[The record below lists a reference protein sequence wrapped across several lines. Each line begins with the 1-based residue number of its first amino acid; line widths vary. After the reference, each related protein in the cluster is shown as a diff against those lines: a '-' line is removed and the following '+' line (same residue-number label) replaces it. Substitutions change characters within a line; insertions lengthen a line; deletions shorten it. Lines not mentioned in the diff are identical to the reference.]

1 MIFIDISKKLK
12 NFELK
17 INLEIE
23 NNLFLGVIG
32 KSGSG
37 KSTFLRILAGLEKAD
52 GKIVV
57 DNEIWLD
64 KKNFLPSQKRSIG
77 FVFQNY
83 ALFPN
88 MSVLENLLYV
98 KNDKKFAFELL
109 EMVGLENFK
118 DRYPINLSG
127 GEKQRVALIRA
138 LMRKPKLLLMDEP
151 FSAID
156 FEIKK
161 SLIEDIK
168 KIHNEFNLTTILVSH
183 SFFEIESLA
192 KRVIEIDKGKI
203 IKKFDINNR
212 AKILEKIDKNIL
224 KVELNGKI
232 SYLVN
237 LDKIDYEIGEIVEIS
252 KKRVYILKDS
262 YENFISRR

>member
-1 MIFIDISKKLK
+1 MIFIDVNKRLK

-37 KSTFLRILAGLEKAD
+37 KSTFLRILAGLEKAN
-52 GKIVV
+52 GNIVV

-64 KKNFLPSQKRSIG
+64 NKKFLPPQKRSIG

-98 KNDKKFAFELL
+98 KNDKKFAFKLL
-109 EMVGLENFK
+109 EMVGMENFK

-138 LMRKPKLLLMDEP
+138 LMRRPKLLLMDEP
-151 FSAID
+151 FSALD
-156 FEIKK
+156 FDIKK
-161 SLIEDIK
+161 SLIEEIK
-168 KIHNEFNLTTILVSH
+168 RIHNEFNLTTILVSH
-183 SFFEIESLA
+183 SFFEIENLA
-192 KRVIEIDKGKI
+192 EKVVEIDKGKVI
-203 IKKFDINNR
+203 RKFNIKNT
-212 AKILEKIDKNIL
+212 AKIIEKMNKNIL

-232 SYLVN
+232 SYVIN
-237 LDKIDYEIGEIVEIS
+237 MGKRDYKKGDFVKIS
-252 KKRVYILKDS
+252 KEKFYILKEDNES
-262 YENFISRR
+262 SVG

>member
-12 NFELK
+12 NFELQ

-23 NNLFLGVIG
+23 NNLFLGVVG

-64 KKNFLPSQKRSIG
+64 NKKFLPPQKRSIG

-109 EMVGLENFK
+109 EMVGMENFK

-127 GEKQRVALIRA
+127 GEKQRVALVRA
-138 LMRKPKLLLMDEP
+138 LMRRPKLLLMDEP
-151 FSAID
+151 FSALD
-156 FEIKK
+156 FDIKK

-168 KIHNEFNLTTILVSH
+168 RIHNEFNLTTILVSH

-192 KRVIEIDKGKI
+192 KQVIEIEKGKI
-203 IKKFDINNR
+203 VKNFEINHK
-212 AKILEKIDKNIL
+212 AKIIEKIDKNVL

-232 SYLVN
+232 SYVINLEKKEYKVGDFVN
-237 LDKIDYEIGEIVEIS
+237 VSKEKFYIVRENNEDFIG
-252 KKRVYILKDS
+252 
-262 YENFISRR
+262 

>member
-37 KSTFLRILAGLEKAD
+37 KSTFLRILAGLEKAN
-52 GKIVV
+52 GNIVV

-64 KKNFLPSQKRSIG
+64 NKKFLPPQKRSIG

-98 KNDKKFAFELL
+98 KNDKKFAFKLL
-109 EMVGLENFK
+109 EMVGMENFK

-127 GEKQRVALIRA
+127 GEKQRIALVRA
-138 LMRKPKLLLMDEP
+138 LMRRPKLLLMDEP

-156 FEIKK
+156 YDIKK
-161 SLIEDIK
+161 NLIEDIK

-183 SFFEIESLA
+183 SFFEIENLA
-192 KRVIEIDKGKI
+192 EKVIEIDKGKVV
-203 IKKFDINNR
+203 KKFEINNK
-212 AKILEKIDKNIL
+212 AKIIEKIDKNVL

-232 SYLVN
+232 SYVIN
-237 LDKIDYEIGEIVEIS
+237 L
-252 KKRVYILKDS
+252 KKRDYKVGDFVNVSKEKFYIVR
-262 YENFISRR
+262 ENNEGFIS

>member
-1 MIFIDISKKLK
+1 MIFIDVNKRLK

-23 NNLFLGVIG
+23 NNLFLGIIG

-37 KSTFLRILAGLEKAD
+37 KSTFLRILAGLEKGD
-52 GKIVV
+52 GKIIVN
-57 DNEIWLD
+57 NEIWLD
-64 KKNFLPSQKRSIG
+64 NKKFLPPQKRSIG

-98 KNDKKFAFELL
+98 KNDKKFAFKLL
-109 EMVGLENFK
+109 EMVGMESFK

-156 FEIKK
+156 FDIKK

-168 KIHNEFNLTTILVSH
+168 KIHNEFNLTTVLVSH

-192 KRVIEIDKGKI
+192 KRVIEIDKGKVV
-203 IKKFDINNR
+203 KKFEISNK
-212 AKILEKIDKNIL
+212 AKIIEKVDKNIL

-232 SYLVN
+232 SYVIN
-237 LDKIDYEIGEIVEIS
+237 LGKRDYKEGDIVEIS
-252 KKRVYILKDS
+252 KERVYLLKDS
-262 YENFISRR
+262 YENFIS